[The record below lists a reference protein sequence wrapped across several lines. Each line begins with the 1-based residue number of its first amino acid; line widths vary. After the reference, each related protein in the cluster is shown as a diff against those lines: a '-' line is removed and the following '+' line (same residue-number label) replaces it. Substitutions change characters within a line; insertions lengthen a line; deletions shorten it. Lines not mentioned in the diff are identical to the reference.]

1 MNLLSRFFGR
11 PGADRTHNGPALPEH
26 VERALEAQSRRV
38 HRVDPETSRQWRLLR
53 SELGRE
59 ERTLPARRFV
69 VRLARPAAAIA
80 ALGTMV
86 ILAALLWPSGPSTLA
101 YETGRGQQTAV
112 LLSDSSEVTLNHT
125 SELLVEQRGQSTER
139 KVTLKGEAFF
149 RVRKSDAPFVV
160 RTDIGTIRVLGTE
173 FNVRVRSDRL
183 EVAVVRGS
191 VRVSSDAA
199 SESVTLQKGQLTSCR
214 RGGVPEQPGE
224 ISFREYPGWLH
235 GKLLFDRASLRD
247 ACREIADRFD
257 VSVSVDLAQPEATI
271 TGALDAPTAEAAVAT
286 LARLTGNR
294 YRHDESGYTLY

>member
-38 HRVDPETSRQWRLLR
+38 LRVDPETSRQWRLLR

-139 KVTLKGEAFF
+139 KVTLKGEAFLIA
-149 RVRKSDAPFVV
+149 APISANSSPLVITIAMSPIL
-160 RTDIGTIRVLGTE
+160 RT
-173 FNVRVRSDRL
+173 
-183 EVAVVRGS
+183 A
-191 VRVSSDAA
+191 
-199 SESVTLQKGQLTSCR
+199 TSCR
-214 RGGVPEQPGE
+214 IGVAP
-224 ISFREYPGWLH
+224 
-235 GKLLFDRASLRD
+235 
-247 ACREIADRFD
+247 
-257 VSVSVDLAQPEATI
+257 
-271 TGALDAPTAEAAVAT
+271 TGARYSARRSARRLCRAAA
-286 LARLTGNR
+286 
-294 YRHDESGYTLY
+294 